1 MKIKNI
7 WNHHLVVYF
16 YVKHHCLSWP
26 HEHDFFHTN
35 PSVSASISTGF
46 LVVVAF
52 MTGPSVPR
60 PVATSAG
67 SGASRATGTLG
78 MDVPVVP
85 PRFHRWNFQS
95 DKKLGELARNPDK
108 NTQTNTN
115 SSNKIWTMSKL
126 SVENIRETHLQ
137 RNLPIWHAF
146 KLRCKNLPD
155 STVFLNVQRKRETWH
170 SWTIV
175 KLSWIT
181 FFCSKKIRQGNVEYP
196 TNQWRNTK

>member
-1 MKIKNI
+1 MISFI
-7 WNHHLVVYF
+7 QIPASRLPSRLDSWLWW
-16 YVKHHCLSWP
+16 LSWQVHLCHGRWQLP
-26 HEHDFFHTN
+26 LALVLPGPRGRWAWMCRWYLQDF
-35 PSVSASISTGF
+35 TG
-46 LVVVAF
+46 
-52 MTGPSVPR
+52 G
-60 PVATSAG
+60 TSKVTKNWG
-67 SGASRATGTLG
+67 NLQEIQTRTHKQTQILQTKYEPCLNYLSRT
-78 MDVPVVP
+78 
-85 PRFHRWNFQS
+85 FENNF
-95 DKKLGELARNPDK
+95 
-108 NTQTNTN
+108 
-115 SSNKIWTMSKL
+115 
-126 SVENIRETHLQ
+126 ETHLQ